1 MNISAKGIVFL
12 LFVVLL
18 VQVRGDAPNANAK
31 KGAATNTG
39 KDSSKTPEKV
49 VISDTAKK
57 SEKAIDDKPLN
68 ATEARFAACVMLMY
82 IKTNTD
88 DKKIKETIGK
98 DKAQKGSRYEKITS
112 MILDKCVQTIK
123 ENAINDVI
131 KN

>member
-18 VQVRGDAPNANAK
+18 VQVRGDAPNANAP

-49 VISDTAKK
+49 VISDTVKK
-57 SEKAIDDKPLN
+57 GVKEIDDKPLN
-68 ATEARFAACVMLMY
+68 ATEARFTACVMLMY
-82 IKTNTD
+82 LKTNTD
-88 DKKIKETIGK
+88 EKKIKEVIGK
-98 DKAQKGSRYEKITS
+98 NKTQKESRYEKITG
-112 MILDKCVQTIK
+112 MILDKCVKTIK